1 MEVPSTVTSGFFRDE
16 LERALA
22 ENGFALMAWEV
33 LGSDD
38 AGKGQQ
44 AHAEAKVELLPEKE
58 QQGDKGAIVEVQLTL
73 VGYQLQQGH
82 DDRRYHET
90 LDDLLSAVSPAYV
103 RRRQKLL
110 FAKLEEVAKSRSWND
125 EQDEQEEQEQAR

>member
-1 MEVPSTVTSGFFRDE
+1 MLLQQLGPSRTRLTRV
-16 LERALA
+16 LLA
-22 ENGFALMAWEV
+22 C
-33 LGSDD
+33 
-38 AGKGQQ
+38 
-44 AHAEAKVELLPEKE
+44 LL
-58 QQGDKGAIVEVQLTL
+58 LL
-73 VGYQLQQGH
+73 LFQLQQGH